1 MKTTAEDAEINGK
14 NAKEEPLKE
23 NRKNPASF
31 PLFSASF
38 AVSSAIDRI
47 IAWGLAAAIV
57 FAALAHGAVEPWSA
71 TIVAAAILLFVF
83 LWSIRAAA
91 DGRLKL
97 SIPSVIWPIAAL
109 AVWAWIQGASWT
121 GENGRRISLSFDVD
135 ATRGTA
141 LWVALLGA
149 AGLLAVNFWTP
160 NQRLRALA
168 WFITV
173 FGFLL
178 SVFALIQKFTWNGR
192 FYWIRPGGDA
202 TAIFGPFINHNLY
215 AGYMELLAAM
225 PVGMLLSRA
234 VRGPARLFC
243 AFAAVIMSVSIIFSL
258 SRGGMISLAALLIFI
273 GVMSARRERA
283 RRRLQQMDWDDE
295 DAEDT
300 YDDAG
305 DAAGASGR
313 RVWLP
318 QLAAVGAI
326 FVAILAGLLWLGPDT
341 VASRLTQGRL
351 TGDDIQGPSFYASR
365 GWIWKDT
372 WEMFRDRPLTGVGL
386 GAYETAFPRYTHTD
400 GTYIVRQAH
409 NDYLQILADG
419 GLPGAAMALWFLV
432 VFFRATGRGA
442 ASIDPWVAAVALG
455 AGAGAFGV
463 LVHSIF
469 DFNLQIPGTALLFV
483 VLVSIVGSLGDKV
496 DSRGVA
502 ASRSGR
508 VRRSHAEIIR

>member
-1 MKTTAEDAEINGK
+1 MKRDNETN
-14 NAKEEPLKE
+14 E
-23 NRKNPASF
+23 NRRRLRKGFFSYFSF
-31 PLFSASF
+31 PSVFSVAS
-38 AVSSAIDRI
+38 VQLDRI
-47 IAWGLAAAIV
+47 IAWGLAATIV
-57 FAALAHGAVEPWSA
+57 FAALAHGAIEPWSA
-71 TIVAAAILLFVF
+71 AIVAGAILFFVF
-83 LWSIRAAA
+83 LWSIRAAVS
-91 DGRLKL
+91 GRLRL

-109 AVWAWIQGASWT
+109 AVWSAIQGASWT
-121 GENGRRISLSFDVD
+121 GENGRRISLSLDPD
-135 ATRGTA
+135 ATRGAA
-141 LWVALLGA
+141 LWIALLGA
-149 AGLLAVNFWTP
+149 AGLLAVNFWTQR
-160 NQRLRALA
+160 QRLRAFA

-225 PVGMLLSRA
+225 PVGLLLARA

-283 RRRLQQMDWDDE
+283 RSRRREMDWDDE
-295 DAEDT
+295 DA
-300 YDDAG
+300 YFDAG
-305 DAAGASGR
+305 DAAGDMPGASGR
-313 RVWLP
+313 RAWLP

-372 WEMFRDRPLTGVGL
+372 WDMFRDRPLTGVGL

-419 GLPGAAMALWFLV
+419 GVAGAGIALWFLA
-432 VFFRATGRGA
+432 VFFRAIGRGA
-442 ASIDPWVAAVALG
+442 ASGDPWVAGVALG

-483 VLVSIVGSLGDKV
+483 VLVSIVGRLGDTV
-496 DSRGVA
+496 DSKGAA
-502 ASRSGR
+502 ASASGR
-508 VRRSHAEIIR
+508 VHPEIIG

>member
-1 MKTTAEDAEINGK
+1 
-14 NAKEEPLKE
+14 
-23 NRKNPASF
+23 
-31 PLFSASF
+31 
-38 AVSSAIDRI
+38 
-47 IAWGLAAAIV
+47 LAATIV

-71 TIVAAAILLFVF
+71 GIAGGAILLLVL
-83 LWSIRAAA
+83 LWSIRAAV
-91 DGRLKL
+91 DGRLQL

-109 AVWAWIQGASWT
+109 AVWGAIQGASWT
-121 GENGRRISLSFDVD
+121 GENGRRISLSLDVD
-135 ATRGTA
+135 ATRGAA

-149 AGLLAVNFWTP
+149 AGLLAANFWTQR
-160 NQRLRALA
+160 QRLRAFA

-202 TAIFGPFINHNLY
+202 AAIFGPFINHNLY
-215 AGYMELLAAM
+215 AGYMELLVAM
-225 PVGMLLSRA
+225 PAGLLLSRA

-243 AFAAVIMSVSIIFSL
+243 AFAAVIMGVSIIFSL

-283 RRRLQQMDWDDE
+283 RSRRQRMDWDDQ
-295 DAEDT
+295 DAQ
-300 YDDAG
+300 DAYH
-305 DAAGASGR
+305 GASNR
-313 RVWLP
+313 RAWLP

-326 FVAILAGLLWLGPDT
+326 FIAILAGLIWLGPDT

-372 WEMFRDRPLTGVGL
+372 CEMFRDRPLTGVGL

-419 GLPGAAMALWFLV
+419 GLVGAAAALWFLA
-432 VFFRATGRGA
+432 VFFRAMGRGV
-442 ASIDPWVAAVALG
+442 ASRDPWAAGVALG

-463 LVHSIF
+463 LVHSVF

-483 VLVSIVGSLGDKV
+483 VLVSIVGRLGDTV
-496 DSRGVA
+496 DSKDSKGAA
-502 ASRSGR
+502 ASPSGPAPRSG
-508 VRRSHAEIIR
+508 AEIIR